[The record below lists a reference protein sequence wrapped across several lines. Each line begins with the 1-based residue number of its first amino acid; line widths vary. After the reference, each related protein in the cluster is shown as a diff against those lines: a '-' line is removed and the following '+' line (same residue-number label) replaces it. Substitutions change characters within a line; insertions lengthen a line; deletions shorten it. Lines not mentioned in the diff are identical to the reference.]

1 MKPKIRPILE
11 MCIETGVRRGLNKAF
26 KHDDEP
32 SMETISN
39 CLEECIQEELMQFFD
54 MEDQ

>member
-1 MKPKIRPILE
+1 